1 MTKEQIIKRLGLI
14 NKLRKELKN
23 RGPAD
28 LEVKI
33 ATLEKEVDYDLYVI
47 PSSIVCYESEI
58 EVIKKLNAK
67 KKNIFVIGPFA
78 SSKPELYTDY
88 GAKVI
93 SGESEFY
100 FNDFKLKNFVAK
112 IIWKENK

>member
-33 ATLEKEVDYDLYVI
+33 ATLEKEVDTLKAVIDLKDI
-47 PSSIVCYESEI
+47 EI
-58 EVIKKLNAK
+58 NTIK
-67 KKNIFVIGPFA
+67 A
-78 SSKPELYTDY
+78 SLEKI
-88 GAKVI
+88 KQQH
-93 SGESEFY
+93 
-100 FNDFKLKNFVAK
+100 NQK
-112 IIWKENK
+112 IIDKWEDDVANNTPNDGQFE

>member
-33 ATLEKEVDYDLYVI
+33 ATLEKEVDTLKAVIDLKDI
-47 PSSIVCYESEI
+47 EI
-58 EVIKKLNAK
+58 NTIKSNLDKIKQQHNQ
-67 KKNIFVIGPFA
+67 
-78 SSKPELYTDY
+78 
-88 GAKVI
+88 
-93 SGESEFY
+93 
-100 FNDFKLKNFVAK
+100 K
-112 IIWKENK
+112 IIDKWEDDVANNTPNDEQFK

>member
-33 ATLEKEVDYDLYVI
+33 ATLEKEVDTLKAVIDLKDI
-47 PSSIVCYESEI
+47 EI
-58 EVIKKLNAK
+58 NTIKANLEKIKENH
-67 KKNIFVIGPFA
+67 NR
-78 SSKPELYTDY
+78 
-88 GAKVI
+88 
-93 SGESEFY
+93 
-100 FNDFKLKNFVAK
+100 K
-112 IIWKENK
+112 IIDKWEDDVLNNTPHKDQFE

>member
-33 ATLEKEVDYDLYVI
+33 ATLEKEVDTLKAVIDLKDI
-47 PSSIVCYESEI
+47 EI
-58 EVIKKLNAK
+58 NKIKANLEKIKQQHNQ
-67 KKNIFVIGPFA
+67 
-78 SSKPELYTDY
+78 
-88 GAKVI
+88 
-93 SGESEFY
+93 
-100 FNDFKLKNFVAK
+100 K
-112 IIWKENK
+112 IIDKWEDDVANNTPNDEQFK

>member
-33 ATLEKEVDYDLYVI
+33 ATLEKEVDTLIAVIDLKDI
-47 PSSIVCYESEI
+47 EI
-58 EVIKKLNAK
+58 NTIKSNLEKIKQQHNQ
-67 KKNIFVIGPFA
+67 
-78 SSKPELYTDY
+78 
-88 GAKVI
+88 
-93 SGESEFY
+93 
-100 FNDFKLKNFVAK
+100 K
-112 IIWKENK
+112 IIDKWEDDVANNTPNDEQFK

>member
-33 ATLEKEVDYDLYVI
+33 ATLEKEVDTLKAVIDLKDI
-47 PSSIVCYESEI
+47 EI
-58 EVIKKLNAK
+58 NKIKANLEKIKQQHNQ
-67 KKNIFVIGPFA
+67 
-78 SSKPELYTDY
+78 
-88 GAKVI
+88 
-93 SGESEFY
+93 
-100 FNDFKLKNFVAK
+100 K
-112 IIWKENK
+112 IIDKWEDDVANNTPNNGQFE

>member
-33 ATLEKEVDYDLYVI
+33 ATLEKEVDTLKAVVDLKDI
-47 PSSIVCYESEI
+47 EI
-58 EVIKKLNAK
+58 NTIKSNLEKIKQQHNQ
-67 KKNIFVIGPFA
+67 
-78 SSKPELYTDY
+78 
-88 GAKVI
+88 
-93 SGESEFY
+93 
-100 FNDFKLKNFVAK
+100 K
-112 IIWKENK
+112 IIDKWEDDVANNTPNDEQFK

>member
-33 ATLEKEVDYDLYVI
+33 ATLEKEVDTLKAVIDLKDI
-47 PSSIVCYESEI
+47 EI
-58 EVIKKLNAK
+58 NTIKTNLEKIKQLHNQ
-67 KKNIFVIGPFA
+67 
-78 SSKPELYTDY
+78 
-88 GAKVI
+88 
-93 SGESEFY
+93 
-100 FNDFKLKNFVAK
+100 K
-112 IIWKENK
+112 IIDKWEDDVANNTPNDGQFE

>member
-33 ATLEKEVDYDLYVI
+33 ATLEKEVDTLKAVIDLKDI
-47 PSSIVCYESEI
+47 EI
-58 EVIKKLNAK
+58 NTIKSNLEKIKQQHNQ
-67 KKNIFVIGPFA
+67 
-78 SSKPELYTDY
+78 
-88 GAKVI
+88 
-93 SGESEFY
+93 
-100 FNDFKLKNFVAK
+100 K
-112 IIWKENK
+112 IIDKWEDDVANNTPNEGQFE

>member
-33 ATLEKEVDYDLYVI
+33 ATLEKEVDTLKAVIDLKDI
-47 PSSIVCYESEI
+47 EI
-58 EVIKKLNAK
+58 
-67 KKNIFVIGPFA
+67 
-78 SSKPELYTDY
+78 ST
-88 GAKVI
+88 
-93 SGESEFY
+93 
-100 FNDFKLKNFVAK
+100 LKNNLEKIKQQHNQKVLDRFLDDVANNTPNSDQFK
-112 IIWKENK
+112 